1 MPPVLFFP
9 LRLPQLKLPR
19 LLTLPLGTGL
29 HPARSLALLARLGA
43 KHDPAH
49 RVLSSSRSQSPI
61 QNGGSN
67 KTVSRTI
74 RVPIETPPFR
84 EIPQGTDNQGGR
96 LLTASPLLPDYLPGR
111 VFILALPF
119 YRICAPRQAPAKKR
133 GAGH

>member
-49 RVLSSSRSQSPI
+49 RVLS
-61 QNGGSN
+61 
-67 KTVSRTI
+67 V
-74 RVPIETPPFR
+74 
-84 EIPQGTDNQGGR
+84 
-96 LLTASPLLPDYLPGR
+96 L
-111 VFILALPF
+111 LALAEPDPE
-119 YRICAPRQAPAKKR
+119 RRLK
-133 GAGH
+133 

>member
-29 HPARSLALLARLGA
+29 HTAYCP
-43 KHDPAH
+43 
-49 RVLSSSRSQSPI
+49 SSSRSQSPI

-119 YRICAPRQAPAKKR
+119 YRICAPRQVPAKK
-133 GAGH
+133 GGMGH